1 MMKSESKLMK
11 ILRSILAILAS
22 IGRWGQGSRQRQMTA
37 SETQTRTALRAGRQ
51 EATIAGGQTRPR
63 TGTRPAGTA
72 GVIPARVTAGGQ
84 PSAKQNADSA
94 ASVAFG
100 PNSSEPLPRSQVLSL
115 LRSACRVSTRQID
128 LIVLHC
134 SDTRPNQDYT
144 IEKLRRDHKAR
155 GFGAWPGYHVY
166 IRRDGT
172 LYYTR
177 PVGVKGCH
185 VKNFNARSIG
195 ICYEGGHS
203 CSPEYKYEDNRTAE
217 QSLVLDELL
226 RTLLEVYPK
235 ARIVGHRDL
244 NPNKACPCFDAR
256 HEYEYIQSL

>member
-1 MMKSESKLMK
+1 M
-11 ILRSILAILAS
+11 
-22 IGRWGQGSRQRQMTA
+22 
-37 SETQTRTALRAGRQ
+37 
-51 EATIAGGQTRPR
+51 
-63 TGTRPAGTA
+63 
-72 GVIPARVTAGGQ
+72 
-84 PSAKQNADSA
+84 
-94 ASVAFG
+94 
-100 PNSSEPLPRSQVLSL
+100 
-115 LRSACRVSTRQID
+115 LRSACRISTRQID

-144 IEKLRRDHKAR
+144 IEKLRRDHRTR

-185 VKNFNARSIG
+185 VKNWNARSIG
-195 ICYEGGHS
+195 ICYEGGHAQDA
-203 CSPEYKYEDNRTAE
+203 PPIAGRGKYVDNRTAE
-217 QSLVLDELL
+217 QLVVLDELL